1 MSSCAEIEVVQL
13 KFLLRCAGSGAAP
26 TGLMDDAQKIA
37 LVKLEVERVQRL
49 PASSAYAIHRLKV
62 LNKMLELLS
71 KVIVSL
77 FSHSFRETLFYFFIL
92 FSFEMF
98 VTRRGR
104 RNKTEIIQLTELQL
118 SLIRHDQ
125 MRRLPSWR
133 RCLLNLRSENQTLP

>member
-1 MSSCAEIEVVQL
+1 
-13 KFLLRCAGSGAAP
+13 
-26 TGLMDDAQKIA
+26 MDDAQKIA

-71 KVIVSL
+71 K
-77 FSHSFRETLFYFFIL
+77 
-92 FSFEMF
+92 
-98 VTRRGR
+98 
-104 RNKTEIIQLTELQL
+104 
-118 SLIRHDQ
+118 

>member
-71 KVIVSL
+71 KARSDAEAAELEAL
-77 FSHSFRETLFYFFIL
+77 FAKFAL
-92 FSFEMF
+92 
-98 VTRRGR
+98 
-104 RNKTEIIQLTELQL
+104 
-118 SLIRHDQ
+118 
-125 MRRLPSWR
+125 
-133 RCLLNLRSENQTLP
+133 